1 MLEPKKEESF
11 WNAFAE
17 GFGVYCFFAGFI
29 VVLVVGLPWIL

>member
-17 GFGVYCFFAGFI
+17 GLGCMFFAGFI
-29 VVLVVGLPWIL
+29 VV